1 MRAAFARIVMQELTC
16 HFRRSARCADHVHL
30 ILFLQ
35 RLVRLRVAL
44 VRLARTPLVRD
55 LLPVMRPV
63 LLESTRTTP
72 PEIVWYARLA
82 LIAIKQMHLL
92 ARCVDSTHIHH
103 LREPFLQLY
112 VFLANLAQFP
122 TQAPVLLVPV

>member
-1 MRAAFARIVMQELTC
+1 MRRAFARIVMQELTC
-16 HFRRSARCADHVHL
+16 HLRRSTRSAYHVHL
-30 ILFLQ
+30 IHILQ

-44 VRLARTPLVRD
+44 VPLACSPLVRD

-103 LREPFLQLY
+103 LREPFPQLY

>member
-1 MRAAFARIVMQELTC
+1 MRIVLQELTC
-16 HFRRSARCADHVHL
+16 HLRRSTRIANHVHL

-35 RLVRLRVAL
+35 RPVRLRVAL
-44 VRLARTPLVRD
+44 VQLARSPLVMV
-55 LLPVMRPV
+55 LLHVMRPV

-82 LIAIKQMHLL
+82 HIAIKQMHLL

-103 LREPFLQLY
+103 LREPFPQLH
-112 VFLANLAQFP
+112 VFLAHLAQFP